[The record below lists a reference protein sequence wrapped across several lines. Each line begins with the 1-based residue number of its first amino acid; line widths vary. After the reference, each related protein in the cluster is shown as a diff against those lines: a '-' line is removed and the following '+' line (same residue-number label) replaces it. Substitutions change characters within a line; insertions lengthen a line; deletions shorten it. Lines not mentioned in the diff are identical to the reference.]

1 MSETVKNK
9 KYPQKSMRQ
18 SRIEVVQVL
27 YKFIILER
35 EIDPAIAFEEF
46 DFLNRTQLEKLEKI
60 ANNYEFIKKMIK
72 INLSADWSFERL
84 NPITK
89 AILINATY
97 ELFVLDKAIVI
108 NEALEIGKMFF
119 DTEDFQAKKNL
130 KFINA
135 CLQSVFNALVILEK
149 RNRKLENSD
158 EEK

>member
-1 MSETVKNK
+1 MSETTKNK
-9 KYPQKSMRQ
+9 NQQKSMRQ
-18 SRIEVVQVL
+18 SRIEIIQIL
-27 YKFIILER
+27 YKFIVLER

-46 DFLNRTQLEKLEKI
+46 DFLNRSQLEKLDKI
-60 ANNYEFIKKMIK
+60 ANNYEFIKKLIK

-84 NPITK
+84 NPIIK

-119 DTEDFQAKKNL
+119 DIEDFQTKKNL

-149 RNRKLENSD
+149 RNRKLENPNED
-158 EEK
+158 K